1 MFAFAMHTR
10 FPHRDL
16 RSPGGPARRI
26 LARAAAAACV
36 ITGIWA
42 ASASPAS
49 ATVASAGPAVAS
61 QGVAGPASAS
71 PAAAGLGRPAAARAA
86 GTSRPGPAFS
96 HLLVVTDLADAG
108 PGSLRAAI
116 TAADA
121 TPPGTSTLI
130 DFNVAGTITLASRL
144 PAIKRPMKV
153 NGTSAPMYRTGGP
166 PVVEIDCDS
175 HGGLHFGAGSAGSQ
189 LLGLAVDNSSGNGVT
204 LRAGSITLN
213 DNYIGLDLHGSASGN
228 HGDGVYVSAASSDN
242 FIGQNDSG
250 DQGVVANVISGNGGS
265 GIVLAGSSGNVVVAN
280 RIGTSPAGQSRIG
293 NGGDGIA
300 ITRRSD
306 GNEIGGR
313 EFVDSATGKANN
325 PTGNKGQVPPVF
337 VVPPLGNL
345 ISGNASDGV
354 LIDSGSRNNV
364 LNGNFVGTTVNGDA
378 AIGNAGDGV
387 WIRRADGNSLTGCRF
402 VNNPFVYYNVLSGN
416 GQNGLRVTDSDKVL
430 VQGNFFGI
438 GANNTA
444 IVANRLDGIRVDGR
458 SANTQ
463 VGGVIPL
470 GNVSAGNGRN
480 GIEVAGRARGFI
492 TFNTFGGLLAFKGA
506 APNGRDGLLIT
517 STGGDNLARTNVFS
531 GNRGN
536 GIELAGRARGVT
548 IDPDIAGLTTSGD
561 AVLPNGGDGV
571 LIHGAAHGNVVGGSR
586 RSVIPQNTFSG
597 NKGYGLAI
605 TGRAH
610 GNRVFSSFIGTEIF
624 GVSALGNQKG
634 GILVGGRAYRNS
646 IGQRGRRPANLI
658 SGNTGNGVRLGPG
671 SHFIRVIN
679 NFIGLNRL
687 GRSLPNTGRAIVNS
701 GRANLIRRNRYRPI

>member
-1 MFAFAMHTR
+1 MT
-10 FPHRDL
+10 D
-16 RSPGGPARRI
+16 
-26 LARAAAAACV
+26 
-36 ITGIWA
+36 
-42 ASASPAS
+42 
-49 ATVASAGPAVAS
+49 
-61 QGVAGPASAS
+61 PASAS
-71 PAAAGLGRPAAARAA
+71 PTAASPGRPAAAQAP
-86 GTSRPGPAFS
+86 GTSRSAPAFS
-96 HLLVVTDLADAG
+96 HLIVVSDLANTG

-116 TAADA
+116 TFANA

-130 DFNVAGTITLASRL
+130 DFNVTGTIILASRL
-144 PAIKRPMKV
+144 PAIKRQMKL
-153 NGTSAPMYRTGGP
+153 NGTSAPMYRLGGP
-166 PVVEIDCDS
+166 PLVEIDCNS

-189 LLGLAVDNSSGNGVT
+189 LLGLAVDDSSGNGVT

-213 DNYIGLDLHGSASGN
+213 DNYIGLDLHGKASGN
-228 HGDGVYVSAASSDN
+228 HGDGVYASAASSDN
-242 FIGQNDSG
+242 FIGLNDSG
-250 DQGVVANVISGNGGS
+250 ASGAVANVISGNGGS

-280 RIGTSPAGQSRIG
+280 RIGTSPAGKSRIG
-293 NGGDGIA
+293 NGGDGMA

-306 GNEIGGR
+306 GNEIGGT

-345 ISGNASDGV
+345 ISGNAGDGV

-364 LNGNFVGTTVNGDA
+364 LNGNFVGTTANGDA

-387 WIRRADGNSLTGCRF
+387 WIRRASGNSLTGCKF

-416 GQNGLRVTDSDKVL
+416 GQNGLRVTGSDKVL
-430 VQGNFFGI
+430 VQGNFFGS

-480 GIEVAGRARGFI
+480 GIEVAGQARGFI

-536 GIELAGRARGVT
+536 GIELAGHARGVT
-548 IDPDIAGLTTSGD
+548 IDPDIAGLTTSGN

-571 LIHGAAHGNVVGGSR
+571 LIDGAAHGNVIGGSR

-597 NKGYGLAI
+597 NEGYGLAI

-610 GNRVFSSFIGTEIF
+610 GNRVFGSFVGTAIF

-634 GILVGGRAYRNS
+634 GILIGGRAYRNS
-646 IGQRGRRPANLI
+646 IGQRGGRPSNLI
-658 SGNTGNGVRLGPG
+658 SGNTGNGVTLGPG
-671 SHFIRVIN
+671 SYFNRVIN
-679 NFIGLNRL
+679 NFIGLNRF
-687 GRSLPNTGRAIVNS
+687 GRSLPNTGRAMVNS
-701 GRANLIRRNRYRPI
+701 GRANVIRHNRYLPL